1 MTHYLHILSGTMV
14 NVYRKCENE
23 SIFWVLLTPMRLFLW
38 KHSFIF
44 HPLWT
49 FHSRSSSKVNRAN
62 SPLPCIFHFALSTFA
77 LSRGSWTRILRSVR
91 KSNKTECQDLFHV
104 ESIRQGSKIDRDLRL
119 SYQRKVI
126 RRVYIPLR
134 RATFIPLYVT
144 SGLNLV
150 LLQCEYFSDI
160 NLK

>member
-1 MTHYLHILSGTMV
+1 MTHYLHIISGTMV

-104 ESIRQGSKIDRDLRL
+104 DPTGLEDRSWPSTFLSKKSNPTGIH
-119 SYQRKVI
+119 
-126 RRVYIPLR
+126 
-134 RATFIPLYVT
+134 TVT
-144 SGLNLV
+144 
-150 LLQCEYFSDI
+150 
-160 NLK
+160 